1 MPIDQRGEGG
11 QLFMKGRNAV
21 ELVEGRES
29 KAPVMQADGGGNI
42 DLIGKAEDILDRKKN
57 QTRPRADQPL

>member
-1 MPIDQRGEGG
+1 
-11 QLFMKGRNAV
+11 MKGRNAV
-21 ELVEGRES
+21 ELVEGGRES